1 MLGLG
6 EREEIFCALIESHL
20 AVLYCG
26 KNFYS
31 LHYFEAHSY
40 DFFPTVF

>member
-26 KNFYS
+26 
-31 LHYFEAHSY
+31 
-40 DFFPTVF
+40 

>member
-1 MLGLG
+1 MLGFS

-26 KNFYS
+26 NNFYS
-31 LHYFEAHSY
+31 LHYFEAP
-40 DFFPTVF
+40 FV